1 MPSSNELPPVCDAYR
16 FGSFEV
22 RVGQEILL
30 YRGRR
35 IKIQDLPFQML
46 LVLLERPG
54 EVVSKEVLRDRLW
67 GQETFVEVDESL
79 YVVAAKLREALGD
92 DATGPRFVRTVSGR
106 GYRFIGKVTPV
117 SDSTAAATEPTLPS
131 PPTNER
137 QDQDLNRHASLIA
150 IRGWPMLFL
159 FIFAAVSLCILIYI
173 YKRHDEP
180 LVGERNSIV
189 VGGFSNATGSPD
201 LGGALSSVF
210 RVKLQESPY
219 LNLVPDL
226 QFRHLI
232 KDRDT
237 APLQDQ
243 LHACAAL
250 DGQVLLTGELNSLS
264 QGYRVSLTAWR
275 CGDGKLLA
283 TEKAD
288 ANSQSTLLSALD
300 LATVQLRRRLGES
313 NRSVQEFNVPSM
325 QATTGSLAALKA
337 FSVGEEKRFQ
347 GLKPEALAAYKLAVD
362 LDPQFALAYAR
373 LATVYTNMGE
383 PSLNR
388 QFYKRAFDLRDR
400 TTDRERLYIITHY
413 YAYSTGEIRRAIEDY
428 ELWRT
433 LYPRDVVPANNLA
446 LEYLSVGQPEKSVDL
461 ARTAVQLDPHDRFP
475 YATLA
480 QAYLKTGDYGDLRA
494 LCDDPAHN
502 NTDILGFHIACF
514 QAAFARNDALSMQR
528 QMEWANGN
536 PEESRLLDEAAWVA
550 VYRGKLSE
558 ARRLLSAAKKDA
570 LQNNYVFSAAAI
582 QLDLAT
588 SEADL
593 GFSREATRDAQDAL
607 KLASGNAF
615 EQAVAAVALAR
626 AGDIAGA
633 QSNMKE
639 AAAKAPLDT
648 LLNSAVLASAR
659 AAIQLEEH
667 NPEAAIQSLEET
679 RPFDFCEQMGLA
691 PAYYR
696 GLAFLQGNRPQQ
708 AAKEFQRVID
718 HRAIAPTSLY
728 VALSQLELGRAFQL
742 TGDRE
747 DATRLFHNLGDIWK
761 DADPDFPPLR
771 QLHDYERRLAVRR

>member
-1 MPSSNELPPVCDAYR
+1 MAPSNKLTPVCDTYR
-16 FGSFEV
+16 FGSFEA
-22 RVGQEILL
+22 RVGEGILL

-46 LVLLERPG
+46 LVLLENAG

-67 GQETFVEVDESL
+67 GQGTYVEVDESL

-106 GYRFIGKVTPV
+106 GYRFIAKVTPV
-117 SDSTAAATEPTLPS
+117 FDSDAEAAEPTPLI

-137 QDQDLNRHASLIA
+137 PDQEPNRHASLISN
-150 IRGWPMLFL
+150 RGLLVLFV
-159 FIFAAVSLCILIYI
+159 FICAAASLGIFM
-173 YKRHDEP
+173 YKRYARP

-189 VGGFSNATGSPD
+189 VGGFTNATGNPD
-201 LGGALSSVF
+201 FGGALSSVF

-219 LNLVPDL
+219 LNLVPDQQL
-226 QFRHLI
+226 RRLI
-232 KDRDT
+232 KDPDP

-243 LHACAAL
+243 LHACATL
-250 DGQVLLTGELNSLS
+250 DGEVLLKGELNSLA

-313 NRSVQEFNVPSM
+313 NRSALEFNVPSM

-337 FSVGEEKRFQ
+337 FSVGEEKRFE
-347 GLKPEALAAYKLAVD
+347 GLKPEALTAYKLAVD

-373 LATVYTNMGE
+373 LATVYTNIGE

-388 QFYKRAFDLRDR
+388 QYYKRAFDLRDR

-413 YAYSTGEIRRAIEDY
+413 YASSTGEIGRAIEDY

-446 LEYLSVGQPEKSVDL
+446 LEYLSVGQPENAVDL

-514 QAAFARNDALSMQR
+514 QAAFARDEAVGMQR
-528 QMEWANGN
+528 QMDWANGN

-550 VYRGKLSE
+550 IYRGKLSE

-570 LQNNYVFSAAAI
+570 LQNNYVFSAAAV

-593 GFSREATRDAQDAL
+593 GFSREAKRDAQDGL
-607 KLASGNAF
+607 KLASGNALV
-615 EQAVAAVALAR
+615 QAVGAFALAR

-633 QSNMKE
+633 QSNMRE

-659 AAIQLEEH
+659 AAIQLEGH
-667 NPEAAIQSLEET
+667 NPEAAIQALEEV
-679 RPFDFCEQMGLA
+679 RPFDFCELMGLA
-691 PAYYR
+691 PGYYR
-696 GLAFLQGNRPQQ
+696 GLAFLEDDKPQL
-708 AAKEFQRVID
+708 AAKEFQRVVD
-718 HRAIAPTSLY
+718 HRAIAPTSFY
-728 VALSQLELGRAFQL
+728 VVLSELELGRAFQL
-742 TGDRE
+742 AGDRE
-747 DATRLFHNLGDIWK
+747 NAKRVFHNLSDIWK
-761 DADPDFPPLR
+761 DADPDFPPLK
-771 QLHDYERRLAVRR
+771 QLHDYERKLAVQR

>member
-1 MPSSNELPPVCDAYR
+1 MPPSNKLSPVCDAYR

-22 RVGQEILL
+22 RVGQEVLL
-30 YRGRR
+30 HRGRR

-46 LVLLERPG
+46 LVLLEYPG

-67 GQETFVEVDESL
+67 GQETFVEVDENL

-117 SDSTAAATEPTLPS
+117 VDSTAAATEPTLPI
-131 PPTNER
+131 PPTEE
-137 QDQDLNRHASLIA
+137 QPDQALNRHAHWITS
-150 IRGWPMLFL
+150 RGLLLLFL
-159 FIFAAVSLCILIYI
+159 FIFAAASLGIFI
-173 YKRHDEP
+173 YKHYNRP

-189 VGGFSNATGSPD
+189 VGGFSNATGNPD
-201 LGGALSSVF
+201 FGGALSSVF
-210 RVKLQESPY
+210 SVKLQESPY
-219 LNLVPDL
+219 LNLVPDP
-226 QFRHLI
+226 QFRRLI
-232 KDRDT
+232 KDPDP

-250 DGQVLLTGELNSLS
+250 DGQVLLTGELDSLS
-264 QGYRVSLTAWR
+264 QGYRVLLTAWR
-275 CGDGKLLA
+275 CGDGKRLA

-288 ANSQSTLLSALD
+288 ANSQSILLSALD
-300 LATVQLRRRLGES
+300 LATLQLRRRLGES
-313 NRSVQEFNVPSM
+313 DRSVVEFNVPSM

-337 FSVGEEKRFQ
+337 FSLGEEKRFQ
-347 GLKPEALAAYKLAVD
+347 GLKPEALTAYKLAVD

-373 LATVYTNMGE
+373 LATVYANMGE

-388 QFYKRAFDLRDR
+388 QYYKRAFDLRDR

-413 YAYSTGEIRRAIEDY
+413 YASSTGEIRRAIEDY

-446 LEYLSVGQPEKSVDL
+446 LEYLVVGQPEKAVDL
-461 ARTAVQLDPHDRFP
+461 ARTAVQLDPHDPFP

-480 QAYLKTGDYGDLRA
+480 QAYLKTGDYGDLRT

-502 NTDILGFHIACF
+502 NTEILGFHIACF
-514 QAAFARNDALSMQR
+514 QAAFAGNDELRMQR
-528 QMEWANGN
+528 QMGWAIGN

-550 VYRGKLSE
+550 IYRGKLSE
-558 ARRLLSAAKKDA
+558 ARHLLSSAKKGA
-570 LQNNYVFSAAAI
+570 LQNNYVFSAAAV
-582 QLDLAT
+582 QLDAAT
-588 SEADL
+588 LEADL
-593 GFSREATRDAQDAL
+593 GFSREAKQDAQDAL

-615 EQAVAAVALAR
+615 EQAVAAFALAR

-648 LLNSAVLASAR
+648 LLNSAVLATAR
-659 AAIQLEEH
+659 AAIQLEDR
-667 NPEAAIQSLEET
+667 NPEAAMQSLEET

-691 PAYYR
+691 PDYYR
-696 GLAFLQGNRPQQ
+696 GLALLQANKPQQ

-728 VALSQLELGRAFQL
+728 VVLSQLELGRAFQL
-742 TGDRE
+742 AGDGE
-747 DATRLFHNLGDIWK
+747 NAKRLFHNLRDIWK
-761 DADPDFPPLR
+761 DADPDFPPLK
-771 QLHDYERRLAVRR
+771 QLHDYERRLAVQR